1 VSRNPA
7 AARADA
13 VASAPAAVPADAP
26 APAPEP
32 ADPRDALAERP
43 KVLLFFDFA

>member
-26 APAPEP
+26 APEP